1 MSEVS
6 RIEMLQQFLTEHPND
21 SFTRYALAMEHSRAG
36 QVDTAMA
43 EFNKLLAKNPD
54 YDAGYFMAA
63 QTLHKAGR
71 VDEAKSYLE
80 KGIASA
86 TRNSNS
92 HARTEMEAMLDELNL
107 AS

>member
-1 MSEVS
+1 MSEAS
-6 RIEMLQQFLTEHPND
+6 RIEMLQQFLNEHPND

-36 QVDTAMA
+36 ETDTAMA
-43 EFNKLLAKNPD
+43 EFDKLLEKNPD

-63 QTLHKAGR
+63 QTLQKAGR
-71 VDEAKSYLE
+71 SQQAKEYLE

-92 HARTEMEAMLDELNL
+92 HARSEMEAMLDELNT
-107 AS
+107 A